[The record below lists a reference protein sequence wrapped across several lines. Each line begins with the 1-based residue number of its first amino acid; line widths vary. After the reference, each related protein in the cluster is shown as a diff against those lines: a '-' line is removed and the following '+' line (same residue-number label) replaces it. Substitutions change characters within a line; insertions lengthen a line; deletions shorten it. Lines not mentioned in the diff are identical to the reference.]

1 MRAVRKFL
9 ILTHRYLGIAVCL
22 LFVMW
27 FVSGIAM
34 IFARGMPGLT
44 PDSRLDHLP
53 PVDFSNVKLSAPEA
67 VEKALLDRPPNRV
80 TLLTVMDRPAYRF
93 AVGRSNVTVFADTG
107 DLLEDVGQ
115 QQALKIAAGFTKLP
129 ESQLHYAGEVTE
141 PDQWTL
147 EERRI
152 LPAHK
157 ITVDDA
163 AHTVLYVS
171 EASAEVGLLTTRG
184 SRALA
189 YVAAI
194 PHWMYFARLRQ
205 NGPVWRQVVL
215 WTSGIATILALL
227 GIFLGFTQYSTK
239 YVGMMRWHY
248 VTGVVFGLFSL
259 TWVFSGLLSMEPFFW
274 ASDGGTGERIPQAL
288 RGGALDLSKFPK
300 LESPA
305 QKIKELEF
313 LRIQGEPFYLLRSDS
328 AEPLL
333 VSAASSQVRH
343 ESFSTESLMARV
355 KQGNPDVAIA
365 ESSLLT
371 DYDSY
376 YHPNEGK
383 PPLPVLR
390 VKFAD
395 PDATWFYIDPR
406 MSSVVSRF
414 TRRER
419 LQRWIYHGLHSLDFN
434 FWYYQGPMWTSAMV
448 VLNAGGALLS
458 VIGVIIA
465 VKRVLRILHLI

>member
-1 MRAVRKFL
+1 MRAFRKFL

-44 PDSRLDHLP
+44 SDARLDHLP
-53 PVDFSNVKLSAPEA
+53 PVDFSKVKLSAAEA
-67 VEKALLDRPPNRV
+67 VEKALLDRPPNRA
-80 TLLTVMDRPAYRF
+80 TLLTLMERPAFRF
-93 AVGRSNVTVFADTG
+93 TVGRSMVTVFADTG
-107 DLLEDVGQ
+107 DLLEEVGQ
-115 QQALKIAAGFTKLP
+115 PEAMRIAARFMNVP
-129 ESQLHYAGEVTE
+129 ETLLHYAGEVME

-163 AHTVLYVS
+163 AHTALYIS
-171 EASAEVGLLTTRG
+171 EASAEVSLLTTRG

-189 YVAAI
+189 WVAAI
-194 PHWMYFARLRQ
+194 PHWMYFAPLRQ

-215 WTSGIATILALL
+215 WTSGGAMILALL
-227 GIFLGFTQYSTK
+227 GITLGFTQYQTK
-239 YVGMMRWHY
+239 YVGTMRWHY

-288 RGGALDLSKFPK
+288 RGGPLDLSNFTK
-300 LESPA
+300 LEAPA
-305 QKIKELEF
+305 EKVKELEF
-313 LRIQGEPFYLLRSDS
+313 LRIQGEPYYVRRIDS
-328 AEPLL
+328 AEPRL
-333 VSAASSQVRH
+333 VSATSAQIRR
-343 ESFSTESLMARV
+343 ELFSTESLMARV

-365 ESSLLT
+365 ESTLLS
-371 DYDSY
+371 DYDAY
-376 YHPNEGK
+376 YHPTERK
-383 PPLPVLR
+383 LPLPVLR

-395 PDATWFYIDPR
+395 PDATWFYIDPH

-434 FWYYQGPMWTSAMV
+434 FWYYQGPMWTAAMV
-448 VLNAGGALLS
+448 TLNAGGALLS

-465 VKRVLRILHLI
+465 VKRVRRWL

>member
-27 FVSGIAM
+27 FLSGIAM

-44 PDSRLDHLP
+44 PDTRLDHLP
-53 PVDFSNVKLSAPEA
+53 PVNFSDVKLSAPEA
-67 VEKALLDRPPNRV
+67 IEKALLDRPPNHA

-115 QQALKIAAGFTKLP
+115 QEALKIAAAFTKLP
-129 ESQLHYAGEVTE
+129 ESQVHYAGEVTE

-157 ITVDDA
+157 IAVDDTE
-163 AHTVLYVS
+163 HTVLYVS
-171 EASAEVGLLTTRG
+171 EATAEVALLTTRG

-194 PHWMYFARLRQ
+194 PHWMYFAPLRQ
-205 NGPVWRQVVL
+205 NGTVWRQVVL
-215 WTSGIATILALL
+215 WTSGIATILVLL
-227 GIFLGFTQYSTK
+227 GIILGFTQYSTK

-288 RGGALDLSKFPK
+288 RGGALDLSQFPK
-300 LESPA
+300 LEKPA
-305 QKIKELEF
+305 GNIKEMDF
-313 LRIQGEPFYLLRSDS
+313 VRIQGEPFYVLRSP
-328 AEPLL
+328 EVQL
-333 VSAASSQVRH
+333 VSADSGKIRR
-343 ESFSTESLMARV
+343 ELFSTESLMTRV

-365 ESSLLT
+365 ESTLLS

-376 YHPNEGK
+376 YHPSESK

-395 PDATWFYIDPR
+395 PDTTWFYIDPH

-465 VKRVLRILHLI
+465 VKRVRRWF